1 MTRTAALLALLTMVV
16 SACTT
21 GGPGSMAPSG
31 GAAGRMGPGYC
42 FSPPAGPNERTQWN
56 RLCFGKD

>member
-1 MTRTAALLALLTMVV
+1 MIKITAIFAISTVLI

-42 FSPPAGPNERTQWN
+42 FSPPADPNARTQWN